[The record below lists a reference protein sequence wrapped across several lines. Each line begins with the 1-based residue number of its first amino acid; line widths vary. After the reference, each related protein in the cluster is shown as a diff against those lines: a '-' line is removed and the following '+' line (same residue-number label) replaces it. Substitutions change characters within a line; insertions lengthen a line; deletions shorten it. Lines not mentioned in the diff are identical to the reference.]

1 MGEETI
7 RFSVAD
13 GIAHVVLNRPDKL
26 NALDD
31 ATSDLLVE
39 TWQQIEEDPAIQVAV
54 LSAEGRH
61 FCAGADVSGAAD
73 LGGALPG
80 LKQHRTY
87 TSNGRTR
94 FKPVVGA
101 VHGYALGAGYLL
113 AARGCD
119 IVVASDD
126 AQFGFPEGQAGI
138 AMAPPEYI
146 PAMPFKM
153 NLEFMLL
160 GWKGGVMIDA
170 QRAYEV
176 GMINKVTTRERLLDE
191 AMGYARLLR
200 LVPPLYTR
208 SVKAGLYRSMATR
221 TTSSEDDFV
230 EFVLPQA
237 ASADVEECLAAR
249 RDKRSPVF
257 KGR

>member
-1 MGEETI
+1 MSSTI
-7 RFSVAD
+7 RFSAAD

-31 ATSDLLVE
+31 AMSDELVAL
-39 TWQQIEEDPAIQVAV
+39 WQRIEDDPDILVTV

-61 FCAGADVSGAAD
+61 FCAGADVGGAAD
-73 LGGALPG
+73 LSGALPG

-87 TSNGRTR
+87 TGNGRTR

-101 VHGYALGAGYLL
+101 VQGYALGAGYLL
-113 AARGCD
+113 AIRGCD

-138 AMAPPEYI
+138 AMAPPQYI

-160 GWKGGVMIDA
+160 GWKGGRMVSA
-170 QRAYEV
+170 ERACEV
-176 GMINKVTTRERLLDE
+176 GMISKVTTRDALLDE
-191 AMGYARLLR
+191 AMDYARLLK

-208 SVKAGLYRSMATR
+208 SVKAGLYRAMHTGTVAT
-221 TTSSEDDFV
+221 EDDFV
-230 EFVLPQA
+230 DFVMPQA
-237 ASADVEECLAAR
+237 ASEDVVECAAAR
-249 RDKRSPVF
+249 REKRPPVF
-257 KGR
+257 TGR